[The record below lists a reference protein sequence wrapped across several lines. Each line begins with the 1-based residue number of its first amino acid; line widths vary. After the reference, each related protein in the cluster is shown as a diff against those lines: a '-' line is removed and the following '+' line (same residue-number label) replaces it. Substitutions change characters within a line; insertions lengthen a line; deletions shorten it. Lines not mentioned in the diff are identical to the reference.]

1 MRSDIIDSESS
12 MSKFDEE
19 FIFTFLGM
27 LLVTLS
33 HLLLGLLVGLLGTVG
48 TGGDWIR
55 GDWVLGWFACCVG
68 RWALAGPADV
78 GG

>member
-1 MRSDIIDSESS
+1 MRSGRIDSESS

-33 HLLLGLLVGLLGTVG
+33 LASWLARWFVGAVG
-48 TGGDWIR
+48 TGEGLDP
-55 GDWVLGWFACCVG
+55 G
-68 RWALAGPADV
+68 
-78 GG
+78 